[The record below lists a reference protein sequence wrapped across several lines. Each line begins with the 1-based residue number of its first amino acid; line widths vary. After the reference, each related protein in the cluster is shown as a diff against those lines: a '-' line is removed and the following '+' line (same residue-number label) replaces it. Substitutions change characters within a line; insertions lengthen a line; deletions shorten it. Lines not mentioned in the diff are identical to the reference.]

1 MKPFGAPANSNTWQE
16 LMRTE
21 SIQNSL
27 NPDFAKKVQI
37 NYCFE
42 QQQHLK
48 FDIYDVDS
56 HSNKLADHDFIGSV
70 QTTLGQI
77 VSAGG
82 GAGSQGQ
89 GLKLKLSNP
98 ERSNVGDVII
108 QSEELSECK
117 DDLEIQF
124 VGKKLDKKD
133 WFGSS
138 DPFLQISRANERPG
152 DFTLVHRTEHINN
165 NINPTWKKFTIPLR
179 TLCNGDLDRNLKI
192 ECFDYNNSGNH
203 SFIGE
208 FYVTANQL
216 MKGPNSENHHP
227 CINPKKKGKK
237 KYTNS
242 GEIHL
247 TYLQIRKSYSF
258 LDYVRGGTELAC
270 TFAIDFTASNGN
282 PSSPDSLHYF
292 VPHGLNQYE
301 MAIQAVGRVVEDY
314 DSDKLFPT
322 LGFGAR
328 LPPDGRVS
336 HEFYVNG
343 HPSNPYCER
352 IAGVLSAYKSCLS
365 RIQLYGPTNFAPTIN
380 HVANIARNYMD
391 GSQYF
396 ILLIITDGIITDMA
410 QTKSAIVDAAVLP
423 MSIIIVGVGGAD
435 FDAMEELDGDTVR
448 VTDNRGREAS
458 RDIVQ
463 FVPMRNFLGVGGPGM
478 QGAGLHLAKEVLA
491 EIPEQFLSF
500 MKTNKIVPKTS
511 SQSTRQSNMLPPD
524 PEAAINVQ
532 F

>member
-1 MKPFGAPANSNTWQE
+1 MTSSFN
-16 LMRTE
+16 
-21 SIQNSL
+21 
-27 NPDFAKKVQI
+27 
-37 NYCFE
+37 
-42 QQQHLK
+42 
-48 FDIYDVDS
+48 
-56 HSNKLADHDFIGSV
+56 
-70 QTTLGQI
+70 LG
-77 VSAGG
+77 
-82 GAGSQGQ
+82 
-89 GLKLKLSNP
+89 
-98 ERSNVGDVII
+98 
-108 QSEELSECK
+108 
-117 DDLEIQF
+117 
-124 VGKKLDKKD
+124 
-133 WFGSS
+133 
-138 DPFLQISRANERPG
+138 
-152 DFTLVHRTEHINN
+152 
-165 NINPTWKKFTIPLR
+165 
-179 TLCNGDLDRNLKI
+179 
-192 ECFDYNNSGNH
+192 
-203 SFIGE
+203 
-208 FYVTANQL
+208 
-216 MKGPNSENHHP
+216 M
-227 CINPKKKGKK
+227 
-237 KYTNS
+237 
-242 GEIHL
+242 
-247 TYLQIRKSYSF
+247 
-258 LDYVRGGTELAC
+258 
-270 TFAIDFTASNGN
+270 
-282 PSSPDSLHYF
+282 
-292 VPHGLNQYE
+292 NQYE

-352 IAGVLSAYKSCLS
+352 ISGVLSAYKSCLS

-410 QTKSAIVDAAVLP
+410 QTKTAIVDAALLP
-423 MSIIIVGVGGAD
+423 LSIIIVGVGGAD